1 MADND
6 KWTTVGA
13 ALRGDLTRTR
23 QRRAS
28 VRGAESATVVRGA
41 RARRA
46 QPTIDEILAARGRVD
61 LTRDDGTE
69 GARAFRRIQERM
81 ARELGELSDAFDYR
95 VGVTPGFRAR
105 RADLGRRL
113 TRGRGAHST
122 ARPAPKAPRTVR
134 SLSPD
139 EVRRLQKRCAELGL
153 GAMHEAAHSVVAW
166 HLGLDVTRASLIG
179 QHGGGE
185 SHVRFLPGRTD
196 GRPDESYLAVLFAGV
211 RGEQLHPEWEDEFLE
226 LWPHEDDC
234 RRAEEYIEA
243 LSLWPKDEVALRE
256 RVVAKADELLARYAD
271 DHLRLTQALVRERT
285 VSGPMLQRILS
296 GSVR

>member
-1 MADND
+1 MASEDR
-6 KWTTVGA
+6 WATVGA
-13 ALRGDLTRTR
+13 ALRGDITRGAR
-23 QRRAS
+23 GNGRR
-28 VRGAESATVVRGA
+28 RRAESADGGGA

-46 QPTIDEILAARGRVD
+46 VPTIDEIIALRGKRESTDVDRSAGGGAEAFARIRQAMATRAGLSVNELRGVPCRPELSVAEIRTLAARGR
-61 LTRDDGTE
+61 
-69 GARAFRRIQERM
+69 GAN
-81 ARELGELSDAFDYR
+81 
-95 VGVTPGFRAR
+95 
-105 RADLGRRL
+105 
-113 TRGRGAHST
+113 ST

-211 RGEQLHPEWEDEFLE
+211 RGEQLHPNWEDEFLE

-234 RRAEEYIEA
+234 RLAEAYIEA
-243 LSLWPKDEVALRE
+243 LGLWPKDEVALRD

-296 GSVR
+296 GSAR